1 MIFLVRLEAV
11 SQLLLA
17 LKKSLLF
24 GFEALFALLFLP
36 FLNCWTASL
45 IIKKKGL

>member
-1 MIFLVRLEAV
+1 MIIEAV

-24 GFEALFALLFLP
+24 GFETLFALLFLQ
-36 FLNCWTASL
+36 FLNCWTAS
-45 IIKKKGL
+45 IGVKNGGVGD